1 MADVARKPFSFR
13 AFWSLLA
20 GIALVGL
27 PWTGIENHVHQF
39 DGMTAERH
47 AWMAAHNVLAAV
59 FVVAV
64 LAHAVLNGRSLLRHA
79 RGITGRLLPAS
90 REALVALAIAAGLL
104 FLSVGHARALG
115 GASPADTHEA
125 R

>member
-1 MADVARKPFSFR
+1 MADVARKPFSYR

-27 PWTGIENHVHQF
+27 PWTGIENHLHQF
-39 DGMTAERH
+39 DGLTAERH
-47 AWMAAHNVLAAV
+47 AWMAAHNALALV

-64 LAHAVLNGRSLLRHA
+64 TAHAVLNWRPLLRYA
-79 RGITGRLLPAS
+79 RGITGRILPAS
-90 REALVALAIAAGLL
+90 REVLVALAIAAGLL
-104 FLSVGHARALG
+104 FLSVGHAGALG
-115 GASPADTHEA
+115 AASPAATHET